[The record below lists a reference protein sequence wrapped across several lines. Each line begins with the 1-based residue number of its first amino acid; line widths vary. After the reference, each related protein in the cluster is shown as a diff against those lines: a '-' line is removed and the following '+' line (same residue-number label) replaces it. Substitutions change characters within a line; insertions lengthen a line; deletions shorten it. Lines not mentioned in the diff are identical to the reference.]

1 MAHLPFLLQQS
12 TTSLDDLQATM
23 EEVQPLLWFTAGLFV
38 VTLLLTAV
46 LIFRKQNQKKK
57 KEKKEKK
64 DKKDQR
70 EKAGIVPISESTNA
84 KLGEKKTSENKET
97 TIFEEKTE
105 PVTQSPQNT
114 TTPTPSENSL
124 VEGNKPKASIQP
136 STTQI
141 PHTTK
146 EEVTSLVDE
155 ALKETKSREENL
167 EAIKKRLEEL
177 GAAKKETPTPTLAV
191 EPNITEVPIKANEE
205 VQEETFEDAEVIYM
219 ETEPMFEPLVTTSA
233 QEEDVEQEEITEK
246 QQEEQPI
253 ESVTWSITITSE
265 KLSTQESPSGS
276 MLPQQIKTFADWL
289 RDYK

>member
-38 VTLLLTAV
+38 LTLLLTAV

-57 KEKKEKK
+57 KEKK
-64 DKKDQR
+64 DKR
-70 EKAGIVPISESTNA
+70 EKVEETIISNPNTPKPE
-84 KLGEKKTSENKET
+84 EKQTSENKET
-97 TIFEEKTE
+97 IIFEEKTAPE
-105 PVTQSPQNT
+105 TQQNT
-114 TTPTPSENSL
+114 SASTPAEESL
-124 VEGNKPKASIQP
+124 VEDKKTMAPIQQ
-136 STTQI
+136 STTPN
-141 PHTTK
+141 PHATK

-177 GAAKKETPTPTLAV
+177 GVAKKEAPTPTVTL
-191 EPNITEVPIKANEE
+191 EPNINEVPVEANEDME
-205 VQEETFEDAEVIYM
+205 EETFEDAEVIYM
-219 ETEPMFEPLVTTSA
+219 EAEPMFEPLVTTSA
-233 QEEDVEQEEITEK
+233 QEEEVEQEETTEK

-265 KLSTQESPSGS
+265 NLSTQESPSGS

>member
-38 VTLLLTAV
+38 LTLLLTAV

-57 KEKKEKK
+57 K
-64 DKKDQR
+64 DKR
-70 EKAGIVPISESTNA
+70 EKAEKAPMSETTSP
-84 KLGEKKTSENKET
+84 KLEEKKAAENKET
-97 TIFEEKTE
+97 TIFEEKTAFVAE
-105 PVTQSPQNT
+105 TPQNAS
-114 TTPTPSENSL
+114 PPVPAEESF
-124 VEGNKPKASIQP
+124 VEEKKQMDPIQP
-136 STTQI
+136 STKEI
-141 PHTTK
+141 PHATK

-177 GAAKKETPTPTLAV
+177 KVAKKETPTPTVAI
-191 EPNITEVPIKANEE
+191 EPNITDVPVEEHEE
-205 VQEETFEDAEVIYM
+205 VEEETFEDAEVIYM
-219 ETEPMFEPLVTTSA
+219 EAEPMFEPLVTTSA
-233 QEEDVEQEEITEK
+233 QEEEMEQEETTEK

-253 ESVTWSITITSE
+253 ESVTWSITLTSE
-265 KLSTQESPSGS
+265 NLSTQEASPGS

>member
-57 KEKKEKK
+57 KEKK
-64 DKKDQR
+64 DKNEHR
-70 EKAGIVPISESTNA
+70 EKAGVAPIAEATNA
-84 KLGEKKTSENKET
+84 KLGEKKTSENKEI
-97 TIFEEKTE
+97 TIFEEKTAF
-105 PVTQSPQNT
+105 VTETPQNAS
-114 TTPTPSENSL
+114 PPVPAEESF
-124 VEGNKPKASIQP
+124 VEEKKQMDPIQP
-136 STTQI
+136 STKEI
-141 PHTTK
+141 PHATK

-177 GAAKKETPTPTLAV
+177 KVAKKETPTPSVAIK
-191 EPNITEVPIKANEE
+191 PNITEVPVEANEE

-233 QEEDVEQEEITEK
+233 QEEDVEQEETTEK

-265 KLSTQESPSGS
+265 NLSTQESPSGS